1 MSHWDGESDKE
12 NGLTEMEQMQLDQI
26 LLDTAFDN
34 SYLVLTG
41 QVTFTELIAAKFDI
55 GHEAVM
61 AYDPDDGPTKEQLE
75 NMIFHYVDVE
85 AYERCAKI
93 KSIMNETYPDTINN
107 DN

>member
-1 MSHWDGESDKE
+1 MSQWDNESEKE
-12 NGLTEMEQMQLDQI
+12 NGLTEMEQLQLDQI

-41 QVTFTELIAAKFDI
+41 QVTFTELIAKRFDV

-61 AYDPDDGPTKEQLE
+61 AYDPDDGPTQEQLE
-75 NMIFHYVDVE
+75 NIIYHYIDLE

-93 KSIMNETYPDTINN
+93 KKIMNETYPETIE
-107 DN
+107 DGS